1 VGTIIITTV
10 LGLLGLVFE
19 VLRLRKF
26 IVPFTVL
33 TLLGVVGFNMQYWNL
48 NAPFFNNMLYIDNHA
63 VVFSGLLALLTALVI
78 AMSGS
83 FYKNDQE
90 RISDYVTLMVFALSG
105 AIMMVSFGN
114 LATLFLGIEILSV
127 SSYILAGSKRKDLL
141 SNEAGLKYFLMGAF
155 STGFL
160 LMGIALIYGITGS
173 FDLEK
178 IAGVLMYKQPSPL
191 LMTGI
196 GMFVVAM
203 FFKASIAPFHF
214 WAPDVY
220 TGAPS
225 LVTSFMSTV
234 GKVAVFAAMYRLFVY
249 TFGMQMASLEQLIIL
264 FIILT
269 LIIGNFSGLWQS
281 NLKRIMAYSGV
292 SHAGFMLLAVLAT
305 LQTNAGVLWYYAA
318 AYSLAGIAVF
328 SVITYISQTK
338 NDETLEAFKGL
349 AHEKPALAVGMI
361 LALLSMAGIP
371 PFAGFFAKYMVFL
384 EAMQTGYLYIAIVA
398 VVASIISVYY
408 YFKVLWAMIQ
418 KPVAEGQFADVPVV
432 YTVVLWLCA
441 LALLGLGI
449 MPSFFINLLQ

>member
-1 VGTIIITTV
+1 MGTIIITTV

-19 VLRLRKF
+19 VLRLRKV

-33 TLLGVVGFNMQYWNL
+33 TLLVVVGYNMQYWNL
-48 NAPFFNNMLYIDNHA
+48 NAPFFNNMLYIDNNA

-173 FDLEK
+173 FDMED

-203 FFKASIAPFHF
+203 FFKASVAPFHF

-234 GKVAVFAAMYRLFVY
+234 GKVAVFGAMYRLFVY
-249 TFGMQMASLEQLIIL
+249 AFGMQMASLEQLIML

-292 SHAGFMLLAVLAT
+292 SHAGFMLLAILAT
-305 LQTNAGVLWYYAA
+305 LQTNAGVLWYYSA
-318 AYSLAGIAVF
+318 AYALAGVAAF
-328 SVITYISQTK
+328 SVIIYISQTK
-338 NDETLEAFKGL
+338 NDETLEAFRGL
-349 AHEKPALAVGMI
+349 AYEKPGLAAGMI

-398 VVASIISVYY
+398 VVASIVSVYY

-418 KPVAEGQFADVPVV
+418 KPVVEGQFSDVPLV

-441 LALLGLGI
+441 LALLGLGV

>member
-1 VGTIIITTV
+1 MGTIIITTV

-19 VLRLRKF
+19 VLRLRKV

-33 TLLGVVGFNMQYWNL
+33 TLLGVVGFNLQYWNL

-173 FDLEK
+173 FDLQD
-178 IAGVLMYKQPSPL
+178 ITGVLMYKQPSPL

-249 TFGMQMASLEQLIIL
+249 TFGMQMASLEQLIML

-305 LQTNAGVLWYYAA
+305 LQTNAGVLWYYAT

-328 SVITYISQTK
+328 SVITYVSQTK

-398 VVASIISVYY
+398 VLASIVSVYY

-432 YTVVLWLCA
+432 YTIVLWLCA